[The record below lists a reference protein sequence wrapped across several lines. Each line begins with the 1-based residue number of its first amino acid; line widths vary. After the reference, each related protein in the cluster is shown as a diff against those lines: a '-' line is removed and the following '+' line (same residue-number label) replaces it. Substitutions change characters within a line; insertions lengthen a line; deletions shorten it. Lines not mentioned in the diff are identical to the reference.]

1 MDESYVTELFISD
14 LNVGGIGISLLV
26 ALQSCKVQKV
36 SLIGPITRPLMNIH
50 CWICFAIA

>member
-14 LNVGGIGISLLV
+14 LNIRGIGISLLV

-36 SLIGPITRPLMNIH
+36 SRPITRPLMHIH